1 MAIKWRKR
9 ITSLACPEC
18 GEIGSMRPIVYEP
31 VASTRPGSS
40 LTWFQGPWIHWGHS
54 LMSEAALKSEHG
66 VNNYLGNPL
75 GDVQVRIDAFF
86 VFKEAAS

>member
-1 MAIKWRKR
+1 
-9 ITSLACPEC
+9 
-18 GEIGSMRPIVYEP
+18 
-31 VASTRPGSS
+31 
-40 LTWFQGPWIHWGHS
+40 
-54 LMSEAALKSEHG
+54 MSEAALKSEHG